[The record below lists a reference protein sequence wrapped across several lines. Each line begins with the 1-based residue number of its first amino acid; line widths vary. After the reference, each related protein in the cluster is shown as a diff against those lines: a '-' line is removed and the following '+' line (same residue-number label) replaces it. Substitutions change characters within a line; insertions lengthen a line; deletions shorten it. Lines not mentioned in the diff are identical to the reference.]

1 MSGSGK
7 KWNGSCVLC
16 PPLCGSHPVSMGNGS
31 WEPPSNNSVKSTRTP
46 YIDCHF
52 RNLAHQYCI
61 HRVLYQPE
69 V

>member
-1 MSGSGK
+1 MGAVYS
-7 KWNGSCVLC
+7 VL
-16 PPLCGSHPVSMGNGS
+16 PYVVHILFLWEMEAGNHQV
-31 WEPPSNNSVKSTRTP
+31 PYFSNNSVKSTRTP

-69 V
+69 L